1 MEAAVFTVSELNRA
15 VKEYLEGTTAFRNI
29 YIQGEISN
37 ITYYKSGHL
46 YFTLKDSKANIKC
59 AIFRYL
65 YKKVPADLKEG
76 DQVKLLG
83 SATLYE
89 QGGSFQVIGEQLEK
103 QNKLGELF
111 ERFEKLKKYY
121 FELGYFNEENKL
133 TLPKVP
139 LNIGVV
145 TAETGAAIRDIINTV
160 HKRFRNVNIYLYPS
174 KVQGDGAASEITR
187 GIEVF
192 NREKEKERIDLDFII
207 IGRGGGSIEDLWA
220 FNEEL
225 VIEAVHNSKL
235 PVISAVG
242 HEIDNLLSDLVAD
255 VRAATPTQAIE
266 ISIPLKS
273 DLIQELDYRKKVL
286 NKLLLNE
293 INLMKSKLEKRNS
306 NYIIRN
312 FLNIITE
319 KKLGLID
326 KENLLNKSLKY
337 KVING
342 RDKLS
347 VIKKMLSKINL
358 EEKIRESIDDLSS
371 KEKYLIKVMSEKLQ
385 RYKNDLDYKNAVISK
400 YNSGD
405 ILKQGYT
412 LTKHKG
418 KLVTKKENLKKNDEI
433 TTVFSDGE
441 VKSIIEQV

>member
-111 ERFEKLKKYY
+111 EKFEKLKKYY

-174 KVQGDGAASEITR
+174 KVQGDGATSEISR

-225 VIEAVHNSKL
+225 VIEAVHKSEL

-347 VIKKMLSKINL
+347 VIKRLLSKINL
-358 EEKIRESIDDLSS
+358 EEKIRESIDDLSD

-385 RYKNDLDYKNAVISK
+385 RYKNDLEYKSAVISK
-400 YNSGD
+400 YNSAD

-412 LTKHKG
+412 LTKYNG
-418 KLVTKKENLKKNDEI
+418 KLVVKKENLKKNDEI

-441 VKSIIEQV
+441 VKSIVE

>member
-1 MEAAVFTVSELNRA
+1 MEAGIFTVSELNRA
-15 VKEYLEGTTAFRNI
+15 VKEYLEGTRAFKTL

-46 YFTLKDSKANIKC
+46 YFTLKDNKASVKC
-59 AIFRYL
+59 AVFRYMI
-65 YKKVPADLKEG
+65 KGVPTDLKEG

-89 QGGSFQVIGEQLEK
+89 QGGSFQIIGEHLEK
-103 QNKLGELF
+103 QNKLGELY
-111 ERFEKLKKYY
+111 EKFEKLKKYY
-121 FELGYFNEENKL
+121 FELGYFNEEIKKKL
-133 TLPKVP
+133 PRVP

-174 KVQGDGAASEITR
+174 KVQGEGAAYEVAR

-192 NREKEKERIDLDFII
+192 NRESVRERLNLDFII

-220 FNEEL
+220 FNEEP
-225 VIEAVHNSKL
+225 VIEAVYKSDL

-242 HEIDNLLSDLVAD
+242 HEIDNLLSDLTAD

-266 ISIPLKS
+266 ISVPLKS
-273 DLIQELDYRKKVL
+273 DLIQELEYRKNLL
-286 NKLLLNE
+286 NKHLMNE
-293 INLMKSKLEKRNS
+293 ITLMKNNLEKRKS

-312 FLNIITE
+312 FLNMLIE
-319 KKLGLID
+319 KKMMIID
-326 KENLLNKSLKY
+326 KENRLNKSLKY
-337 KVING
+337 KITASSE
-342 RDKLS
+342 KLT
-347 VIKKMLSKINL
+347 VIKRLLSKIRL
-358 EEKIRESIDDLSS
+358 EDKIKEKKEELTDTEKILTKLII
-371 KEKYLIKVMSEKLQ
+371 EKIK
-385 RYKNDLDYKNAVISK
+385 DYKNNLEYKKAVIAK
-400 YNSGD
+400 YNSGE

-412 LTKHKG
+412 ITKHKG
-418 KLVTKKENLKKNDEI
+418 KLIAKKESLKKDDEI

-441 VKSIIEQV
+441 IKSIVQ

>member
-111 ERFEKLKKYY
+111 EKFEKLKKYY

-174 KVQGDGAASEITR
+174 KVQGDGAASEISR

-225 VIEAVHNSKL
+225 VIEAVHKSEL

-347 VIKKMLSKINL
+347 VIKRLLSKINL
-358 EEKIRESIDDLSS
+358 EEKIRESIDDLSD

-385 RYKNDLDYKNAVISK
+385 RYKNDLEYKSAVISK
-400 YNSGD
+400 YNSAD

-412 LTKHKG
+412 LTKYNG
-418 KLVTKKENLKKNDEI
+418 KLVVKKENLKKNDEI

-441 VKSIIEQV
+441 VKSIVE

>member
-1 MEAAVFTVSELNRA
+1 MEAGIFTVSELNRA
-15 VKEYLEGTTAFRNI
+15 VKEYLEGTRAFKNI

-46 YFTLKDSKANIKC
+46 YFTLKDNKASVKC
-59 AIFRYL
+59 AVFRYMI
-65 YKKVPADLKEG
+65 KGVPTDLKEG

-89 QGGSFQVIGEQLEK
+89 QGGSFQIIGEHLEK
-103 QNKLGELF
+103 QNKLGELY
-111 ERFEKLKKYY
+111 EKFEKLKKYY
-121 FELGYFNEENKL
+121 FELGYFNEEIKKKL
-133 TLPKVP
+133 PRVP

-174 KVQGDGAASEITR
+174 KVQGEGAAYEVAR

-192 NREKEKERIDLDFII
+192 NRESVRERLNLDFII

-220 FNEEL
+220 FNEEP
-225 VIEAVHNSKL
+225 VIEAVYKSDL

-242 HEIDNLLSDLVAD
+242 HEIDNLLSDLTAD

-266 ISIPLKS
+266 ISVPLKS
-273 DLIQELDYRKKVL
+273 DLIQELEYRKNLL
-286 NKLLLNE
+286 NKHLMNE
-293 INLMKSKLEKRNS
+293 ITLMKNNLEKRKS

-312 FLNIITE
+312 FLNMLIE
-319 KKLGLID
+319 KKMMIID
-326 KENLLNKSLKY
+326 KENRLNKSLKY
-337 KVING
+337 KIKKKKK
-342 RDKLS
+342 KLT
-347 VIKKMLSKINL
+347 VIKRLLSKIRL
-358 EEKIRESIDDLSS
+358 EDKIKEKKEELTDTEKILT
-371 KEKYLIKVMSEKLQ
+371 KLIIKKIKD
-385 RYKNDLDYKNAVISK
+385 YKNDLEYKKAVVSK
-400 YNSGD
+400 YNSDD

-418 KLVTKKENLKKNDEI
+418 KLIVKKEFLKKDDEI
-433 TTVFSDGE
+433 TTVFSDGD
-441 VKSIIEQV
+441 VKSIVQ

>member
-111 ERFEKLKKYY
+111 EKFEKLKKYY

-133 TLPKVP
+133 PLPKVP

-174 KVQGDGAASEITR
+174 KVQGDGAASEISR
-187 GIEVF
+187 GIVVF

-207 IGRGGGSIEDLWA
+207 VGRGGGSIEDLWA

-225 VIEAVHNSKL
+225 VIEAVHSSKL

-273 DLIQELDYRKKVL
+273 DLIQELDYRKKLL

-326 KENLLNKSLKY
+326 KENLLNKNLKY

-347 VIKKMLSKINL
+347 VIKRMLSKINL
-358 EEKIRESIDDLSS
+358 EEKIRESISDLSD

-385 RYKNDLDYKNAVISK
+385 RHKNDLDYKSAVISK
-400 YNSGD
+400 YNSAD

-412 LTKHKG
+412 LTKYKG
-418 KLVTKKENLKKNDEI
+418 KLVVRKENLKKNDEI
-433 TTVFSDGE
+433 TTIFSDGE
-441 VKSIIEQV
+441 IKSIVE

>member
-1 MEAAVFTVSELNRA
+1 MEAGIFTVSELNRA
-15 VKEYLEGTTAFRNI
+15 VKEYLEGTRAFKNI

-46 YFTLKDSKANIKC
+46 YFTLKDNKASVKC
-59 AIFRYL
+59 AVFRYMI
-65 YKKVPADLKEG
+65 KGVPTDLKEG

-89 QGGSFQVIGEQLEK
+89 QGGSFQIIGEHLEK
-103 QNKLGELF
+103 QNKLGELY
-111 ERFEKLKKYY
+111 EKFEKLKKYY
-121 FELGYFNEENKL
+121 FELGYFNEEIKKKL
-133 TLPKVP
+133 PRVP

-174 KVQGDGAASEITR
+174 KVQGEGAAYEVAR

-192 NREKEKERIDLDFII
+192 NKESVRERLNLDFII

-220 FNEEL
+220 FNEEP
-225 VIEAVHNSKL
+225 VIEAVYKSDL

-242 HEIDNLLSDLVAD
+242 HEIDNLLSDLTAD

-266 ISIPLKS
+266 ISVPLKS
-273 DLIQELDYRKKVL
+273 DLIQELEYRKNLL
-286 NKLLLNE
+286 NKHLMNE
-293 INLMKSKLEKRNS
+293 ITLMKNNLEKRKS

-312 FLNIITE
+312 FLNMLIE
-319 KKLGLID
+319 KKMMIID
-326 KENLLNKSLKY
+326 KENRLNKSLKY
-337 KVING
+337 KITASSE
-342 RDKLS
+342 KLT
-347 VIKKMLSKINL
+347 VIKRLLSKIRL
-358 EEKIRESIDDLSS
+358 EDKIKEKKEELTDTEKILTKLII
-371 KEKYLIKVMSEKLQ
+371 EKIKD
-385 RYKNDLDYKNAVISK
+385 YKNDLEYKKAVIAK
-400 YNSGD
+400 YNSGE

-418 KLVTKKENLKKNDEI
+418 KLIAKKESLKKDDEI

-441 VKSIIEQV
+441 IKSIVQ

>member
-1 MEAAVFTVSELNRA
+1 MEAGIFTVSELNRT
-15 VKEYLEGTTAFRNI
+15 VKEYLEGTRAFKNI

-46 YFTLKDSKANIKC
+46 YFTLKDNKASVKC
-59 AIFRYL
+59 AVFRYMI
-65 YKKVPADLKEG
+65 KGVPTDLKEG

-89 QGGSFQVIGEQLEK
+89 QGGSFQIIGEHLEK
-103 QNKLGELF
+103 QNKLGELY
-111 ERFEKLKKYY
+111 EKFEKLKKYY
-121 FELGYFNEENKL
+121 FELGYFNEEIKKKL
-133 TLPKVP
+133 PRVP

-174 KVQGDGAASEITR
+174 KVQGEGAAYEVAR

-192 NREKEKERIDLDFII
+192 NRESVRERLNLDFII

-220 FNEEL
+220 FNEEP
-225 VIEAVHNSKL
+225 VIEAVYKSDL

-242 HEIDNLLSDLVAD
+242 HEIDNLLSDLTAD

-266 ISIPLKS
+266 ISVPLKS
-273 DLIQELDYRKKVL
+273 DLIQELEYRKNLL
-286 NKLLLNE
+286 NKHLMNE
-293 INLMKSKLEKRNS
+293 ITLMKNNLEKRKS

-312 FLNIITE
+312 FLNMLIE
-319 KKLGLID
+319 KKMMIID
-326 KENLLNKSLKY
+326 KENRLNKSLKY
-337 KVING
+337 KITASSE
-342 RDKLS
+342 KLT
-347 VIKKMLSKINL
+347 VIKRLLSKIRFEDKIKEKKEEL
-358 EEKIRESIDDLSS
+358 TDTEKILTKLII
-371 KEKYLIKVMSEKLQ
+371 EKIK
-385 RYKNDLDYKNAVISK
+385 DYKNNLEYKKAVIAK
-400 YNSGD
+400 YNSGE

-412 LTKHKG
+412 ITKHKG
-418 KLVTKKENLKKNDEI
+418 KLIVKKENLKKDDEI

-441 VKSIIEQV
+441 IKSIVQ

>member
-1 MEAAVFTVSELNRA
+1 MEAAVFSVSELNRA
-15 VKEYLEGTTAFRNI
+15 VKEYLEGTSAFRNI

-121 FELGYFNEENKL
+121 FELGYFSEENKQK
-133 TLPKVP
+133 LPKVP

-174 KVQGDGAASEITR
+174 KVQGEGAASEISR
-187 GIEVF
+187 GIKVF
-192 NREKEKERIDLDFII
+192 NREKEKIDLDFII
-207 IGRGGGSIEDLWA
+207 VGRGGGSIEDLWA

-225 VIEAVHNSKL
+225 VIEAIHNSNL

-266 ISIPLKS
+266 IAVPSKS
-273 DLIQELDYRKKVL
+273 DLIQELDYRKNVL

-312 FLNIITE
+312 FLNIIIE
-319 KKLGLID
+319 KKLGLIE

-337 KVING
+337 KVLNG
-342 RDKLS
+342 RDKLT
-347 VIKKMLSKINL
+347 VIKRMLSKINL
-358 EEKIRESIDDLSS
+358 EEKIKVNIVNLEE
-371 KEKYLIKVMSEKLQ
+371 KEKYLIKMMNEKLKK
-385 RYKNDLDYKNAVISK
+385 YKNELEYKSAVISK
-400 YNSGD
+400 YNSGN

-412 LTKHKG
+412 LTKYKG

-433 TTVFSDGE
+433 ITIFSDGE
-441 VKSIIEQV
+441 IKSIVE

>member
-1 MEAAVFTVSELNRA
+1 MKSHL
-15 VKEYLEGTTAFRNI
+15 
-29 YIQGEISN
+29 IQ
-37 ITYYKSGHL
+37 
-46 YFTLKDSKANIKC
+46 D
-59 AIFRYL
+59 
-65 YKKVPADLKEG
+65 
-76 DQVKLLG
+76 
-83 SATLYE
+83 
-89 QGGSFQVIGEQLEK
+89 LEK
-103 QNKLGELF
+103 K
-111 ERFEKLKKYY
+111 
-121 FELGYFNEENKL
+121 
-133 TLPKVP
+133 
-139 LNIGVV
+139 
-145 TAETGAAIRDIINTV
+145 
-160 HKRFRNVNIYLYPS
+160 
-174 KVQGDGAASEITR
+174 
-187 GIEVF
+187 
-192 NREKEKERIDLDFII
+192 
-207 IGRGGGSIEDLWA
+207 
-220 FNEEL
+220 
-225 VIEAVHNSKL
+225 
-235 PVISAVG
+235 
-242 HEIDNLLSDLVAD
+242 
-255 VRAATPTQAIE
+255 
-266 ISIPLKS
+266 
-273 DLIQELDYRKKVL
+273 KKVL

-358 EEKIRESIDDLSS
+358 EEKIKESIDDLSN

>member
-1 MEAAVFTVSELNRA
+1 MKKILPFFLVVFLFLVLSSNSAKAQLG
-15 VKEYLEGTTAFRNI
+15 VFMGGNI
-29 YIQGEISN
+29 S
-37 ITYYKSGHL
+37 
-46 YFTLKDSKANIKC
+46 
-59 AIFRYL
+59 
-65 YKKVPADLKEG
+65 
-76 DQVKLLG
+76 
-83 SATLYE
+83 
-89 QGGSFQVIGEQLEK
+89 
-103 QNKLGELF
+103 
-111 ERFEKLKKYY
+111 
-121 FELGYFNEENKL
+121 
-133 TLPKVP
+133 
-139 LNIGVV
+139 
-145 TAETGAAIRDIINTV
+145 
-160 HKRFRNVNIYLYPS
+160 
-174 KVQGDGAASEITR
+174 
-187 GIEVF
+187 
-192 NREKEKERIDLDFII
+192 
-207 IGRGGGSIEDLWA
+207 
-220 FNEEL
+220 
-225 VIEAVHNSKL
+225 
-235 PVISAVG
+235 
-242 HEIDNLLSDLVAD
+242 D
-255 VRAATPTQAIE
+255 VRH
-266 ISIPLKS
+266 
-273 DLIQELDYRKKVL
+273 D
-286 NKLLLNE
+286 KLLLNE

-358 EEKIRESIDDLSS
+358 EEKIRESIDDLSN
-371 KEKYLIKVMSEKLQ
+371 KEKYLIKIMSEKLQ